1 MELETILM
9 IVGFSLAAYSIVAN
23 DAIQT
28 LGTFLSSNA
37 HRPWWVLWI
46 FAISVLVATILYGF
60 YTHGGDVSYG
70 RLEKFPPPE
79 HFSWVYLL
87 PPLFVLVLTR
97 FSIPVSTTFLILTV
111 FVTTN
116 LEKMLT
122 KSLLGYLVA
131 FVVAIVVYRLVVGVF
146 EKYFIKTTDEEKPQ
160 TYWVVLQWLS
170 TGFLWSQWLT
180 QDLANIFVYAPSVGM
195 NEAGVR
201 TISETWLFGALIWLA
216 ILHAYLFYS
225 RGGGIQKIVTSKT
238 NTTDIRSA
246 TIVDIIYGIILFV
259 FKGMSNIPMSTTWV
273 FLGLLAG
280 REFAIAWITQL
291 RSTKDVAKIV
301 ASDAGKAGIG
311 LGVSIALAFTAPYLK
326 HAFES
331 SKEVAEIKVPEVS
344 RTAKVAE
351 IAKVEKAATVL
362 HTTQVKGVNDAIK
375 NYE

>member
-1 MELETILM
+1 MELELILM
-9 IVGFSLAAYSIVAN
+9 IIGFSLAAYSIVAN

-37 HRPWWVLWI
+37 HRPWWVLWL
-46 FAISVLVATILYGF
+46 FAVSVLVVTILYGF

-87 PPLFVLVLTR
+87 PPLFVLILTR

-131 FVVAIVVYRLVVGVF
+131 FVVAIVLYRLVIGVF
-146 EKYFIKTTDEEKPQ
+146 EKHFIKTSDEAKPAG
-160 TYWVVLQWLS
+160 YWTVLQWLS

-180 QDLANIFVYAPSVGM
+180 QDLANIFVYAPSAGI

-201 TISETWLFGALIWLA
+201 TISEAWLYGSLIWLM
-216 ILHAYLFYS
+216 ILHAYLFYN

-246 TIVDIIYGIILFV
+246 TIIDIIYGIILFV

-280 REFAIAWITQL
+280 REFAIAWLTQI

-301 ASDAGKAGIG
+301 ASDAGKAVIG
-311 LGVSIALAFTAPYLK
+311 LVISIALAFSAPYLK
-326 HAFES
+326 SAFEP
-331 SKEVAEIKVPEVS
+331 SKEVVELKVPEVP
-344 RTAKVAE
+344 
-351 IAKVEKAATVL
+351 
-362 HTTQVKGVNDAIK
+362 HMN
-375 NYE
+375 N

>member
-1 MELETILM
+1 MMRSIDYNYKGKNMDYELILM
-9 IVGFSLAAYSIVAN
+9 LIGFSLAAYSIVAN

-37 HRPWWVLWI
+37 HRPWWVLWL
-46 FAISVLVATILYGF
+46 FAMTVLAVTLLYGY

-70 RLEKFPPPE
+70 RLEKFPPPAQ
-79 HFSWVYLL
+79 FSWVYLL

-97 FSIPVSTTFLILTV
+97 YSIPVSTTFLILTV
-111 FVTTN
+111 FVSTN

-131 FVVAIVVYRLVVGVF
+131 FVVAMVVYRLVVGVM
-146 EKYFIKTTDEEKPQ
+146 EKYFIRTSDEEKPEK
-160 TYWVVLQWLS
+160 YWTALQWLS

-180 QDLANIFVYAPSVGM
+180 QDLANIFVYAPSMGM

-201 TISETWLFGALIWLA
+201 TISETWLYGALIWLGV
-216 ILHAYLFYS
+216 LHAYLFYS

-280 REFAIAWITQL
+280 REFAIAWLTHL
-291 RSTKDVAKIV
+291 RSTKDVVKIV
-301 ASDAGKAGIG
+301 SSDAGKATMG
-311 LGVSIALAFTAPYLK
+311 LAVSIALAFSAPYLK
-326 HAFES
+326 NAFEPS
-331 SKEVAEIKVPEVS
+331 APKIAQKELPQIPQSISTNDSTK
-344 RTAKVAE
+344 KG
-351 IAKVEKAATVL
+351 EKY
-362 HTTQVKGVNDAIK
+362 AIK
-375 NYE
+375 FP

>member
-1 MELETILM
+1 MDLELVLM
-9 IVGFSLAAYSIVAN
+9 VVGFSLAAYSIVAN

-37 HRPWWVLWI
+37 HRPWWVLWL
-46 FAISVLVATILYGF
+46 FAVSVLVVTILYGY
-60 YTHGGDVSYG
+60 YTNGGDVSYG

-79 HFSWVYLL
+79 YFSWVYLL
-87 PPLFVLVLTR
+87 PPLVVLVLTR

-116 LEKMLT
+116 LEAMLT

-131 FVVAIVVYRLVVGVF
+131 FVVAMAVYRLVIGVF
-146 EKYFIKTTDEEKPQ
+146 EKYFIKTSDEKKPKG
-160 TYWVVLQWLS
+160 YWTVLQWLS

-195 NEAGVR
+195 NESGVR

-259 FKGMSNIPMSTTWV
+259 FKEMSNIPMSTTWV

-280 REFAIAWITQL
+280 REFAIAWLTQL

-301 ASDAGKAGIG
+301 ASDAGKAGLG
-311 LGVSIALAFTAPYLK
+311 LAVSIALAFSAPYLK
-326 HAFES
+326 SAFEP
-331 SKEVAEIKVPEVS
+331 SKEVAEIKVHEVPH
-344 RTAKVAE
+344 VATLE
-351 IAKVEKAATVL
+351 
-362 HTTQVKGVNDAIK
+362 GVNYVIK
-375 NYE
+375 NP